1 MKMYTN
7 SEQTAKLIEL
17 GLEKPT
23 GWSAEG
29 ISSWFVMYKH
39 KDNDEDFNY
48 SIGEL
53 IEMLPPIIVWKR
65 KNLASTIARTTFN
78 SFVSYAELGGTPH
91 IVEKSTELI
100 DALYDMIIKLKEES
114 VI

>member
-17 GLEKPT
+17 GFEKPK

-29 ISSWFVMYKH
+29 ISSWFVMY

-53 IEMLPPIIVWKR
+53 IEVLGYDLYSIHYIG
-65 KNLASTIARTTFN
+65 LAWEVKSER
-78 SFVSYAELGGTPH
+78 VGTR
-91 IVEKSTELI
+91 ENELI
-100 DALYDMIIKLKEES
+100 DALYKMILKLKEE
-114 VI
+114 